1 MKMSDTMITA
11 LATFGAAVLG
21 AVVGGL
27 ISYLLQGQA
36 LAATNVQQDSD
47 RREVRKA
54 LALSLV
60 FKMIRISSDLNNL
73 GKSILDSMER
83 ARKDGITGMPFQI
96 VMPTLPL
103 PDPIRF
109 SPDEMA
115 WVLSVNNNLFNE
127 MGPLDELHTSTVAI
141 FDLYNA
147 KRSHLLD
154 RLGAEMKGMVGTTTL
169 THEQKLWFEPRAA
182 ELNQLVELMIQR
194 SQRDTKEAWA
204 AFDKLTAVVS
214 REFNMNLKFEKKPD
228 VF

>member
-1 MKMSDTMITA
+1 MSDTLITA
-11 LATFGAAVLG
+11 LAAFGAAVLG

-27 ISYLLQGQA
+27 ISYLLQRQA
-36 LAATNVQQDSD
+36 LAAATAQHDSD
-47 RREVRKA
+47 RDEVRKA

-73 GKSILDSMER
+73 GKSILKSMER
-83 ARKDGITGMPFQI
+83 AKKGGFTGMPFQI
-96 VMPTLPL
+96 VVPTVPL
-103 PDPIRF
+103 PDPVRF

-115 WVLSVNNNLFNE
+115 WVLSVDNNLFNE

-141 FDLYNA
+141 FDLYHT
-147 KRSHLLD
+147 KRGQVLD
-154 RLGAEMKGMVGTTTL
+154 RLGAEMKGMTGTTTL

-182 ELNQLVELMIQR
+182 ELNQLVELMSQR
-194 SQRDTKEAWA
+194 SQRDTREAWA

-214 REFNMNLKFEKKPD
+214 KEFNINLRFEKKPG